1 MSAALGQIGAAIGA
15 IRLMAGLK
23 DAWTRASKDGERLLR
38 FKWLAYY
45 GGRDPHEG
53 KRCTDCGRVLR
64 AEEAERCG
72 VCAGFRCKDCQK
84 PLTESEIAGRMECCE
99 PCWFKRLAES
109 QSHKKV
115 GRRYEP

>member
-1 MSAALGQIGAAIGA
+1 MSAAIGQVAAAIGA
-15 IRLMAGLK
+15 IKMMANLK

-53 KRCTDCGRVLR
+53 KRCTDC
-64 AEEAERCG
+64 
-72 VCAGFRCKDCQK
+72 QT
-84 PLTESEIAGRMECCE
+84 PLTASEIAGRMECCE
-99 PCWFKRLAES
+99 TCWFKRLAAS
-109 QSHKKV
+109 QAHKSA

>member
-38 FKWLAYY
+38 FKWLRYY

-53 KRCTDCGRVLR
+53 QRCV
-64 AEEAERCG
+64 
-72 VCAGFRCKDCQK
+72 DCQT
-84 PLTESEIAGRMECCE
+84 PLTESEINGRMECCKT
-99 PCWFKRLAES
+99 CWYERLAES
-109 QSHKKV
+109 QAHKSA